1 MTPKKPRSMPKRQP
15 SAWERR
21 WIRWAKQEMQ
31 RSEKQ
36 LIREKADT
44 SSGAPR
50 HLPLEGKAK

>member
-36 LIREKADT
+36 LIRGKLSAHDT
-44 SSGAPR
+44 KS
-50 HLPLEGKAK
+50 EGVDH